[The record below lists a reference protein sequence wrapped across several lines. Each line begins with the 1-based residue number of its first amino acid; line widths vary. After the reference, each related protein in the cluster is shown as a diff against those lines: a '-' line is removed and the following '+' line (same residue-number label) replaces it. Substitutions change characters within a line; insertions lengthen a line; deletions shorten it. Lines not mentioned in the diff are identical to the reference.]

1 MLSGG
6 TVVTAVAPG
15 SARAWVLA
23 ARPATLLVG
32 LVPVLVGS
40 ALAAAAGQLRWG
52 PAAAALWGSIFLQ
65 IGSNFANDVFDHE
78 KGADTA
84 DRLGPTRAT
93 QAGLLTARQ
102 VKGGMVASLALA
114 FLAGI
119 YLTAVAGWPIVVIGL
134 CSMAA
139 AVAYTGGPYPLGY
152 NGLGEVFVF
161 LFFGLVA
168 VPGTVFV
175 QAGTVLPAAWIA
187 AIPVGSLASAVLVV
201 NNVRDHETDRVAG
214 KRTLAVRFGRSFGV
228 GMYLAFLLLSCLAPV
243 LLVALRLATP
253 WALLPLA
260 VMPLGFRLWGTLRVE
275 RSGPILNR
283 CLAGTARLLF
293 FFGVLFAAGL
303 ARS

>member
-1 MLSGG
+1 M
-6 TVVTAVAPG
+6 TAISPG
-15 SARAWVLA
+15 SPRAWLLA

-40 ALAAAAGQLRWG
+40 AIALAAGQFRLG
-52 PAAAALWGSIFLQ
+52 PALAALWGSVFLQ
-65 IGSNFANDVFDHE
+65 IGSNFANDVFDYE

-84 DRLGPTRAT
+84 ERLGPVRAT
-93 QAGLLTARQ
+93 QAGLLSPRQ
-102 VKGGMVASLALA
+102 VKGGMVVSFLLA
-114 FLAGI
+114 FMAGV

-134 CSMAA
+134 CSIAA
-139 AVAYTGGPYPLGY
+139 AIAYTGGPYPLGY

-175 QAGTVLPAAWIA
+175 QAGTVLPAAWFA

-228 GMYLAFLLLSCLAPV
+228 GMYLAFLVLSCLAPIALV
-243 LLVALRLATP
+243 LARFSSP
-253 WALLPLA
+253 WCLLPLL
-260 VMPLGFRLWGTLRVE
+260 VLPLGLRLWNTLRIE
-275 RSGPILNR
+275 RSGPVLNQ

-293 FFGVLFAAGL
+293 FFGLLFAAGL

>member
-1 MLSGG
+1 
-6 TVVTAVAPG
+6 
-15 SARAWVLA
+15 
-23 ARPATLLVG
+23 
-32 LVPVLVGS
+32 
-40 ALAAAAGQLRWG
+40 
-52 PAAAALWGSIFLQ
+52 LQ

-84 DRLGPTRAT
+84 ERLGPTRAT

-102 VKGGMVASLALA
+102 VKGGMVVSLVLA

-275 RSGPILNR
+275 RSGPVLNR